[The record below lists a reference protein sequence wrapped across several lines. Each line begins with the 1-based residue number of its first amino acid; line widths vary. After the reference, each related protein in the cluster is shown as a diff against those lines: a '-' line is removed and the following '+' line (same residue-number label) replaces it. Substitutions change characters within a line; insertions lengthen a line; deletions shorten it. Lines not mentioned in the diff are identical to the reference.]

1 MNDKELAMATQ
12 IAKIVTDQLVERA
25 QDPEQVGRVLDTWS
39 SHVQKMVG
47 RAVLRVLWWVL
58 LTVLFVASVK
68 LGFWEKLH
76 AALGGKP

>member
-12 IAKIVTDQLVERA
+12 IAKIVTEQLVERA

-47 RAVLRVLWWVL
+47 RAVLRVFWWVL
-58 LTVLFVASVK
+58 LTAVAIASVK
-68 LGFWEKLH
+68 LGVFEKLH
-76 AALGGKP
+76 TMLGGKP